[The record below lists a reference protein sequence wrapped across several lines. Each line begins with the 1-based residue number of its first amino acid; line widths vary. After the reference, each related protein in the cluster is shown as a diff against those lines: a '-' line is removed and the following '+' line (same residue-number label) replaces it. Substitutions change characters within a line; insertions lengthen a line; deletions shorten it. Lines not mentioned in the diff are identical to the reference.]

1 MQGALMQSPELSLAG
16 KLDNGLTKGLCL
28 LLRGLRTG
36 SLWLLGLLTLAGLP
50 LMIFEYGEGLA
61 DLSLL
66 EWGVM
71 PLLALL
77 LWRHIHYC
85 QHFTTG
91 TWRGLSRLLMFQG
104 VMSVLGMIII
114 GLFTFVMAQTEDIQ
128 RLYQYLLQDDPIS
141 KIVTFGSVLLAVYLA
156 APTATTESLSTPE
169 AMPARVEPS
178 VSTTAKEASL

>member
-1 MQGALMQSPELSLAG
+1 MQSPELSLAG

-50 LMIFEYGEGLA
+50 LIIFEYGEGLA

-156 APTATTESLSTPE
+156 APTAATESLSTPE
-169 AMPARVEPS
+169 AMPACVEPS
-178 VSTTAKEASL
+178 LSTTAKEASL

>member
-1 MQGALMQSPELSLAG
+1 MQSPELSLAA

-36 SLWLLGLLTLAGLP
+36 SLWLLGLVTLVGLP
-50 LMIFEYGEGLA
+50 SIVFEYGEGLA

-66 EWGVM
+66 ERGVM

-128 RLYQYLLQDDPIS
+128 GLYQYLRQDDPIS

-156 APTATTESLSTPE
+156 APTAATESLSTPE

-178 VSTTAKEASL
+178 LSATAKEASL